1 MVEIAPHSSRLI
13 DNGPYGSG
21 VTEGTG
27 FQSAGKASVCSPRV
41 LAASLLFGDLVAG
54 WTSISAERAVSNWI
68 GIFPQSHP
76 IEAIF
81 LPLLVASCLLFDLYG
96 QGLSNRLSRFRRRV
110 SALCTAAIATALIGA
125 SLWGTSTVFVHAAAC
140 FLLLLPLS
148 VYMEQALV
156 RQLTMAP
163 RAVCVFD
170 LGGDPTGRSQRIYAA
185 TKRGID
191 CLIVI
196 CAAVF
201 ALPLI
206 LLSVIAIKI
215 ADPGRAF
222 FWQNRVGRDGAVT
235 PILKLRTMYNDA
247 EQRLENHLRNNAAA
261 QAEWQ
266 KFCKLHDD
274 PRILP
279 GLGHFLRRT
288 SLDELPQLWNVLR
301 GDMSLVGPRPFPEYH
316 VARFDAEFRKKRAS
330 VTPGL
335 TGLWQVVARSNADL
349 ETQRALDLLYIENRS
364 FWLDLYILIQTV
376 PAVLSGRGAR

>member
-1 MVEIAPHSSRLI
+1 
-13 DNGPYGSG
+13 
-21 VTEGTG
+21 
-27 FQSAGKASVCSPRV
+27 V
-41 LAASLLFGDLVAG
+41 LAALLLFGDLVAG
-54 WTSISAERAVSNWI
+54 WTSISAERAVSNWV

-81 LPLLVASCLLFDLYG
+81 MPLLVASCLLFDLYG
-96 QGLSNRLSRFRRRV
+96 QGPSNRLSRFRRRV